1 MLVIGV
7 TGGIG
12 SGKSTV
18 SEIFREKGAYIFD
31 ADSVAKRLID
41 TDEALQRELVD
52 EFMDDI
58 LDGHN
63 RIIKSKLA
71 EIGFSSKANQEMLNE
86 IVHPYV
92 VRENDQQ
99 IQKAREEGDTE
110 LYIVDAPLLFEASM
124 HLNCD
129 YTILVYA
136 KFRVRLNR
144 AMERGNLSREQI
156 LRRIDL
162 QMPDEQKMELADFV
176 IENNGTI
183 EELRSQ
189 VEEVCQK
196 ISP

>member
-1 MLVIGV
+1 MLVLGV

-18 SEIFREKGAYIFD
+18 SHLFRQKGAYVFD
-31 ADSVAKRLID
+31 ADSVAKRLIN
-41 TDEALQRELVD
+41 TNEALQRELVD

-58 LDGHN
+58 LDEEN

-86 IVHPYV
+86 IIHPYV
-92 VRENDQQ
+92 VRENDRQ
-99 IQKAREEGDTE
+99 IREIRSQDNAE

-129 YTILVYA
+129 YTFLVYA
-136 KFRVRLNR
+136 KLRVRLNR
-144 AMERGNLSREQI
+144 ALERGTLSKEEI

-162 QMPDEQKMELADFV
+162 QMPEEEKMALADF
-176 IENNGTI
+176 ILENNGTVEALRKQVDEI
-183 EELRSQ
+183 YNTLRS
-189 VEEVCQK
+189 
-196 ISP
+196 